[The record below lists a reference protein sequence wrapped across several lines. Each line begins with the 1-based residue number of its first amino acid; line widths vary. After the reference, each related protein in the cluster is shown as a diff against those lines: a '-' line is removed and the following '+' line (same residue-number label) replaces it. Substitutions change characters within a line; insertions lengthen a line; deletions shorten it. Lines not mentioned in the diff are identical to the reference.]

1 MSTIPN
7 QTAFGALETSAS
19 LTPEQIE
26 ANARDLLARLT
37 LDEKI
42 WMMSGDPPFWSGL
55 ADMMGGGYSRHVHVA
70 GAVPRLGIP
79 GIRFSDGPRG
89 VVLPGAT
96 TFPVSMAR
104 GASWDSDLEERVG
117 DVIGRE
123 LRALGGNYFGGV
135 CINLVRHPAWGRAQ
149 ETYGEDSFHLG
160 AFGAA
165 LTRGVQRH
173 VMACAKHYAL
183 NSMENARFTVDVSVD
198 PRALHEVYL
207 PHFKRAVDAGV
218 AAVMS
223 AYNSVNGEWCGQ
235 NRILLTDILKKEWGF
250 AGFVMTD
257 FIWGM
262 RDAKKAA
269 LAGQDLEMPF
279 QNLYQRFLKGLVEAG
294 EVPVEQIDAAALRLL
309 REQVR
314 FAQGRNPGDYTAEVV
329 GSEANRRLAREAAQK
344 SIVLLKN
351 EGNLLPLQNVQRLA
365 VIGKLADTPNT
376 GDQGSSNTNPA
387 YVITPLQG
395 LRDALGDG
403 VVIVYDDGS
412 DPARAASVA
421 ASVDAVV
428 CVVGYTYLDEGEYIA
443 PATMSALMPLFPA
456 PTPEEAPMAQA
467 IMQAVTSQAEFEGGG
482 RGLGGDRASLTL
494 HADDEALIGAVA
506 AANPHTIVAIMAGSA
521 VITEAWREQVPAIL
535 MLWYPGMEGGHAFAD
550 VLLGKVNPSGKLPLS
565 FPRRAEDLP
574 YFDREATRITY
585 DLWHGYRKLER
596 EGAKPAFPFGY
607 GLSYTTFEY
616 AGLQLS
622 ATELSPNQ
630 TLEVSLDVTNTGSSP
645 GREVVQL
652 YVRDP
657 ESRLQR
663 PEKELKAFATV
674 ALEPGEHKT
683 VVLSLTRE
691 SLAYFDDRSNEWV
704 AEAGEFEVLVG
715 ASSQD
720 IRAKATFQLTMTE
733 RWAP

>member
-1 MSTIPN
+1 MEMSIVTD
-7 QTAFGALETSAS
+7 QSAYGALETSAN

-26 ANARDLLARLT
+26 AKARDLLAQLT

-55 ADMMGGGYSRHVHVA
+55 ADMMGGGYSQHVHVA

-104 GASWDSDLEERVG
+104 GASWDTDLEERVG

-160 AFGAA
+160 EFGAA
-165 LTRGVQRH
+165 LVRGVQRH

-183 NSMENARFTVDVSVD
+183 NSMENARFTVDVSID

-235 NRILLTDILKKEWGF
+235 NRTVLTDILKEEWGF
-250 AGFVMTD
+250 EGLVMTD

-294 EVPVEQIDAAALRLL
+294 EVQVEQIDAAALRLL

-314 FAQGRNPGDYTAEVV
+314 FAQGRNPGDYTAEAV
-329 GSEANRRLAREAAQK
+329 GSEANRRLAREAAQR

-351 EGNLLPLQNVQRLA
+351 EDNLLPLQNVQRLA

-395 LRDALGDG
+395 LRNALDDG
-403 VVIVYDDGS
+403 VAVVYDDGS
-412 DPARAASVA
+412 DPARAAAVVGG
-421 ASVDAVV
+421 VDAVV
-428 CVVGYTYLDEGEYIA
+428 CVVGYTYLDEGEYTA

-456 PTPEEAPMAQA
+456 PTPEEAPMVQA
-467 IMQAVTSQAEFEGGG
+467 IMQARTSQTEYEGS
-482 RGLGGDRASLTL
+482 GLGGDRASLAL
-494 HADDEALIGAVA
+494 SSHDEALIAMVA
-506 AANPHTIVAIMAGSA
+506 AANPRTIVAIMAGSA
-521 VITEAWREQVPAIL
+521 VITEAWREKVPAIL

-550 VLLGKVNPSGKLPLS
+550 VLLGRVNPSGKLPLS
-565 FPRRAEDLP
+565 FPRRAQDLP

-596 EGAKPAFPFGY
+596 EGAEPAFPFGF

-616 AGLQLS
+616 SGLRLS
-622 ATELSPNQ
+622 ANELRPNQ
-630 TLEVSLDVTNTGSSP
+630 TLEVSLDVTNTGSHP
-645 GREVVQL
+645 GREVVQV

-657 ESRLQR
+657 ESHLQR
-663 PEKELKAFATV
+663 PEKELKAFASV

-683 VVLSLTRE
+683 VRLPLTRE
-691 SLAYFDDRSNEWV
+691 SLAYYDDRSDEWV
-704 AEAGEFEVLVG
+704 AEAGEFEILVG
-715 ASSQD
+715 ASSRD
-720 IRAKATFQLTMTE
+720 IRARATFQLTTTE